1 MPMFVTMPGTT
12 QARENGMQHYKNLS
26 GESGVL
32 AYEIGDRD
40 ITIRFSGGERY
51 LYTDQSAGADNITEM
66 QRLATLGSGLS
77 TYISQ
82 VVKERYARKLD

>member
-1 MPMFVTMPGTT
+1 MFATIPSTT
-12 QARENGMQHYKNLS
+12 IAQGNAMQRYKNLS

-32 AYEIGDRD
+32 AYEIGDRA
-40 ITIRFSGGERY
+40 ITVRFSGGDRY
-51 LYTDQSAGADNITEM
+51 LYTDQSAGADNIAEM

-82 VVKERYARKLD
+82 VVKDRYACKLD